1 MTSALARAVAR
12 VIVEGDPETVRTFVR
27 ALPEGAARSIREL
40 RALRPVSADAHTLAV
55 LEELV
60 EVLRTAHTPPD
71 QLADMI
77 ESGSRVRDA
86 LVMTSQA
93 STLVWTG
100 PTTQGSALRT
110 TSEAVR
116 DLVDASRTQILVST
130 YSLRPEVRDPAQ
142 SLMGRLALARRRGVG
157 VTLVVHQNEDNRRAL
172 RAAWPSEAPRPRLLT
187 WPIPEGDEMVKLH
200 AKIVEADDDSL
211 LVTSANLTY
220 HGLFAN
226 LELGILVRGS
236 VAGEVRRHFDRL
248 ERQGHLREWV

>member
-77 ESGSRVRDA
+77 ESGSRVRDV

-93 STLVWTG
+93 STLVW
-100 PTTQGSALRT
+100 
-110 TSEAVR
+110 
-116 DLVDASRTQILVST
+116 
-130 YSLRPEVRDPAQ
+130 
-142 SLMGRLALARRRGVG
+142 GRARQRGV
-157 VTLVVHQNEDNRRAL
+157 
-172 RAAWPSEAPRPRLLT
+172 
-187 WPIPEGDEMVKLH
+187 
-200 AKIVEADDDSL
+200 
-211 LVTSANLTY
+211 
-220 HGLFAN
+220 
-226 LELGILVRGS
+226 
-236 VAGEVRRHFDRL
+236 
-248 ERQGHLREWV
+248 